1 MSSECHCL
9 LEYWL
14 YFILVYICFLNYI
27 LKLQKVKQKY
37 LKTPAVCLFGTYTML
52 YSNHSRA
59 GNIKIPRTYN
69 NGSNEKALLT

>member
-37 LKTPAVCLFGTYTML
+37 LKTSAVCSGLILCCTQIILERETSTFLEHTTMEAMKKL
-52 YSNHSRA
+52 C
-59 GNIKIPRTYN
+59 
-69 NGSNEKALLT
+69 